1 MSEKKPRIYVG
12 NGKKANTDYDLT
24 NFSVCLEDLTPYGK
38 KAKNGKTYVNC
49 TIGANR
55 EPTSFGATHSI
66 WINDYQPKQQEST
79 QSAPVSAGD
88 GLPF

>member
-12 NGKKANTDYDLT
+12 NGKKTSDYDLT
-24 NFSVCLEDLTPYGK
+24 NFSVCLEDLMPHGK

-55 EPTSFGATHSI
+55 EVTSFGSTHSI
-66 WINDYQPKQQEST
+66 WINDYQPKQQQEST